1 MLTTMA
7 NEFLAAIKPLINNRD
22 EVIKML
28 IRQMRFCGS
37 SDDPNRESDLVYLEA
52 MLAIFLA
59 KDASEIFEV
68 SDPVE
73 QCL

>member
-1 MLTTMA
+1 MA
-7 NEFLAAIKPLINNRD
+7 NEFLAAIKPLVNNRD
-22 EVIKML
+22 EIVKML

-59 KDASEIFEV
+59 KDAGEIFKVPDTGE
-68 SDPVE
+68 
-73 QCL
+73 